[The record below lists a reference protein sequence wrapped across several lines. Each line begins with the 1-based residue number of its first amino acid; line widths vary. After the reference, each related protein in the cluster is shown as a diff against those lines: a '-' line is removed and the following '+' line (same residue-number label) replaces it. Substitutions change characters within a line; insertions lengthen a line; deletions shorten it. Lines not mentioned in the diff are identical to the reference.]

1 MNNTVQKLPFSEEG
15 ERAIISSV
23 FLDGIDSLSKA
34 IDAKITE
41 DCFFVTDHRKIWVAI
56 LKQHRDGKPLEVS
69 AVAEEM
75 KAGGLLQEI
84 GGYTGLVSASSSIHT
99 TAQLSYWLVNVR
111 HHFVMRQMHQSALVI
126 LESIQDRSATVDSFV
141 KEMQGII
148 SVHSAVEKQVSVSD
162 AASEALAM
170 VDKACDGSIV
180 HVEVGNPFPW
190 MDWNV
195 RFGTA
200 KAGELIIVAARP
212 SIGKSSLARQI
223 AWEWSKTGR
232 VMLFSR
238 EMTVSQIVPLLAQ
251 TESEVSW
258 NMIMKRAALPKDHID
273 RFRKQL
279 VSIKENVRNIDV
291 YDTDRTLTHLVT
303 RARSF
308 SRHACK
314 AIVIDYLQRYDAE
327 QGKGETRDIAL
338 GRFTMAMKDL
348 AVELRIPVIL
358 LAQLGRSVER
368 ENREP
373 RMSDLRE
380 SGNLEQDADR
390 LIFLNAPDYRPDGV
404 LQNITDND
412 VRSVYIDAIQA
423 KGRSEGTGRCAMTF
437 ERSITKFRPYTIL

>member
-1 MNNTVQKLPFSEEG
+1 MNTIQKLPYSEEG
-15 ERAIISSV
+15 ERSIISSV
-23 FLDGIDSLSKA
+23 FLDGIGSLSKA

-41 DCFFVTDHRKIWVAI
+41 DCFFVTNNRKIWTAI
-56 LKQHRDGKPLEVS
+56 LKQHRDGKPLEIS

-75 KAGGLLQEI
+75 KRGGLLEEI
-84 GGYTGLVSASSSIHT
+84 GGYTGLVYASGAIYT
-99 TAQLSYWLVNVR
+99 TAQLSYWLENVR
-111 HHFVMRQMHQSALVI
+111 HHYVMREMHHSALKI
-126 LESIQDRSATVDSFV
+126 LENIENRSASVDSFV
-141 KEMQGII
+141 KEVHDII
-148 SVHSAVEKQVSVSD
+148 SVHSAVDKQVSVSD
-162 AASEALAM
+162 AASEAIVFM
-170 VDKACDGSIV
+170 DKACDESVVLAEAGT
-180 HVEVGNPFPW
+180 PFPW
-190 MDWNV
+190 CEWNT

-200 KAGELIIVAARP
+200 KAGELIIIAARP

-238 EMTVSQIVPLLAQ
+238 EMTVNQIVPLMAQ
-251 TESEVSW
+251 TEAEVSW
-258 NMIMKRAALPKDHID
+258 NMIMKRSLVPMDHIE
-273 RFRKQL
+273 RLKKQL
-279 VSIKENVRNIDV
+279 VLIRENKLNIDV
-291 YDTDRTLTHLVT
+291 YDTDRTLTHIVT
-303 RARSF
+303 RARAF
-308 SRHACK
+308 SRHTCK

-404 LQNITDND
+404 MQNITDND
-412 VRSVYIDAIQA
+412 VKSVYIDVIQA
-423 KGRSEGTGRCAMTF
+423 KGRSEGTGRCAMLF
-437 ERSITKFRPYTIL
+437 ERNITKFRPYSPIL